1 MTITLRD
8 NSTTTSHRLDLIPS
22 NDDRCLSFPISDILP
37 SQEPISKVW
46 YTPQSLNQGNTGG
59 CAGFA
64 TTGIIRAEPGIQ
76 DPLEYD
82 ADFAI
87 TRLYWPAQMNDP
99 FPGGEYPGGDGSQGT
114 TLVAVLSEARKQGLI
129 TGWKNAF
136 SLEQMILGIGYRGP
150 ALMGTTWK
158 DGMEYPN
165 QDGRVHYNGRR
176 LGGHA
181 YICYGVNLRNG
192 KVSFQNSWGA
202 NWGCNGRFWMSMGD
216 VAAMIGDGCEV
227 VFCEKVGV

>member
-1 MTITLRD
+1 MITLRD
-8 NSTTTSHRLDLIPS
+8 NSQTTSHRLDLIPS
-22 NDDRCLSFPISDILP
+22 RDNRCLSFPISDILP

-46 YTPQSLNQGNTGG
+46 YTPQCLNQGSTGG

-87 TRLYWPAQMNDP
+87 KNLYWPAQMNDQ
-99 FPGGEYPGGDGSQGT
+99 FYGGEYPGGDGSQGT
-114 TLVAVLSEARKQGLI
+114 TLVAVLKEARNQGLI

-136 SLEQMILGIGYRGP
+136 SIEQMVLGIGYHGP
-150 ALMGTTWK
+150 ALMGTEWR
-158 DGMEYPN
+158 DGMEHPN
-165 QDGRVHYNGRR
+165 RDGLVHYKGRR

-181 YICYGVNLRNG
+181 YVAYAVNLPRG
-192 KVSFQNSWGA
+192 KVLFQNSWG
-202 NWGCNGRFWMSMGD
+202 NHWGNNGRFWMSLVDAGK
-216 VAAMIGDGCEV
+216 MIEDGCEV
-227 VFCEKVGV
+227 VFLEKVGV